1 MNESRLEDKKNRLS
15 WILALEGL
23 DGIGRIQTQRLV
35 NTFPT
40 YEDLLNMPYEQAL
53 VRMKG
58 VAKKEN
64 LLQRLRDKSYFTPLL
79 HAAQEQITA
88 LQRIRVEV
96 ISWLDPNWP
105 AGLPINQSPPKPN
118 LLYGYGNIALLKE
131 PSFAI
136 FGRTGIDPSAF
147 ERTQSAVR
155 HLLAHHKMILGGLNT
170 GFDTVVHKICAEA
183 GRPSIMWASSGLSRV
198 KTEIRTQ
205 AMNSVRLGGLM
216 VSSFPMQHGHQE
228 HDEFERAK
236 WMASIAQC
244 CIFADVKE
252 NSPEYHAMNL
262 AISLEK
268 PVFGIGNTFP
278 TGVQP
283 ISSEQDFVWL
293 TVS

>member
-35 NTFPT
+35 KIFPT

-64 LLQRLRDKSYFTPLL
+64 LLHRLRDKSFFAPLYN
-79 HAAQEQITA
+79 AAEEQITA

-105 AGLPINQSPPKPN
+105 TGLPINESPPKPN

-131 PSFAI
+131 PVFAI
-136 FGRTGIDPSAF
+136 FGRVGIDPTAF
-147 ERTQSAVR
+147 EHAQSAVK
-155 HLLAHHKMILGGLNT
+155 HLLAHHKIILGGLNT

-205 AMNSVRLGGLM
+205 AMNSVRQGGLM
-216 VSSFPMQHGHQE
+216 ISSFPMQHGYQE

-236 WMASIAQC
+236 CMALVAQC
-244 CIFADVKE
+244 CIFVDVKE
-252 NSPEYHAMNL
+252 NHPEFHAMRL

-268 PVFGIGNTFP
+268 PVFGIGNSFP

-283 ISSEQDFVWL
+283 ITSEKDFAWL